1 MKHKR
6 FSSFEEKGLSY
17 LLGTIFY
24 LLRSIEQWKEWRER
38 SILHVIDAKNDM
50 LQLPTVL
57 FCVVHDWI
65 LWIDAVC
72 LMCWVF
78 TRIYSIISQLTA
90 FSI

>member
-1 MKHKR
+1 MD
-6 FSSFEEKGLSY
+6 EE
-17 LLGTIFY
+17 
-24 LLRSIEQWKEWRER
+24 
-38 SILHVIDAKNDM
+38 NDM

-78 TRIYSIISQLTA
+78 TGKIFNYISIDSFLNLI
-90 FSI
+90 I

>member
-1 MKHKR
+1 MD
-6 FSSFEEKGLSY
+6 EE
-17 LLGTIFY
+17 
-24 LLRSIEQWKEWRER
+24 
-38 SILHVIDAKNDM
+38 NDM

-78 TRIYSIISQLTA
+78 TGKYSILSQLTA

>member
-1 MKHKR
+1 M
-6 FSSFEEKGLSY
+6 
-17 LLGTIFY
+17 
-24 LLRSIEQWKEWRER
+24 R
-38 SILHVIDAKNDM
+38 SILNVMDEENDM
-50 LQLPTVL
+50 LQLPTVQ

-78 TRIYSIISQLTA
+78 TGKYSIISQLTA